1 VQVTVHLRSAGFS
14 FVSRLFSP
22 LVSLPVPSFHAL
34 PLFVL
39 LPKHLTQI
47 SRNHSG
53 DHNGF
58 TLNLTAEGF
67 F

>member
-1 VQVTVHLRSAGFS
+1 VHVHPADFS
-14 FVSRLFSP
+14 FVSGLFSP
-22 LVSLPVPSFHAL
+22 PLSLPVPSFHAP

-58 TLNLTAEGF
+58 TLNLTAAKHLL
-67 F
+67 